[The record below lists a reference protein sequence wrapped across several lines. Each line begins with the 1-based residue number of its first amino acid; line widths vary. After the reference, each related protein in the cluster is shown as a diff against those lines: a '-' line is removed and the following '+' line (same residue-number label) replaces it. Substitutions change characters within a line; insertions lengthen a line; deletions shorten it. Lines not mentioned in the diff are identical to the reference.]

1 MGVPANKIAIL
12 VRSNKAIQD
21 IAAYFMENSD
31 FLMVSDEAF
40 RLDASQAVSTLIV
53 ALRLMAC
60 PDDAIAKATL
70 AKYAIK
76 YLRDPHLVETLL

>member
-1 MGVPANKIAIL
+1 
-12 VRSNKAIQD
+12 
-21 IAAYFMENSD
+21 
-31 FLMVSDEAF
+31 MVSDEAF

-76 YLRDPHLVETLL
+76 YLRDPHLVETLLEQRSTLLENRSLSLPRFFMLPWGWIR